1 LLGLSASRR
10 ITANGRVLAAVG
22 GAVLLA
28 VLAVLLIGKA
38 TSYTKLADSVRGA
51 DWRWVAVCIVGELLA
66 YAGYIL
72 AYRDVAR
79 VDGGPT
85 LSYRVISRVVAAG
98 FGAFVLSAAGGPA
111 VDYWALRRAG
121 AGRNE
126 AVVRVLALNTL
137 KFGVFGVAAALAAL
151 LLLLGVGDGAPLSL
165 TLPWIGVVV
174 ICVALGAWLSG
185 PGFGSRFAAA
195 PVDHDHS
202 RCGLRVFEH
211 CARYLAREGL
221 YDAVRGVIYVR
232 HLLARPLRYPAGVL
246 GYPIY
251 WAGDVLCLWAALR
264 AFGGHIGIAAL
275 VLAYATGYAITIL
288 PLPAGGTGGVE
299 AATTYALH
307 MLGVPLAPAL
317 VGVVLYRLVNFWL
330 PILPAAAV
338 LPTLRRLEGQLR
350 AEAEGAPVPAV

>member
-1 LLGLSASRR
+1 LSVFRR
-10 ITANGRVLAAVG
+10 IAGKRRVLATFTVAV
-22 GAVLLA
+22 VLA

-38 TSYTKLADSVRGA
+38 TSYARLVDSVKDA
-51 DWRWVAVCIVGELLA
+51 DWWWVPVCVAGEVLA

-85 LSYRVISRVVAAG
+85 LSYRRITKVVAAG
-98 FGAFVLSAAGGPA
+98 FGAFVLSSAGGPA
-111 VDYWALRRAG
+111 VDFWALRRAG

-137 KFGVFGVAAALAAL
+137 KFGVLGVAAALAAL
-151 LLLLGVGDGAPLSL
+151 LLLLGVGDGAPLAI
-165 TLPWIGVVV
+165 TLPWIAVVTV
-174 ICVALGAWLSG
+174 CAALAVWLSG

-195 PVDHDHS
+195 PSDHDHS
-202 RCGLRVFEH
+202 QCGLRVFEH
-211 CARYLAREGL
+211 CLRYLAREGL
-221 YDAVRGVIYVR
+221 YDAVRGVIHVR
-232 HLLARPLRYPAGVL
+232 HVLARPLRYPAGVL

-251 WAGDVLCLWAALR
+251 WAGDVLCLWGGVR
-264 AFGGHIGIAAL
+264 AFGGHIGLAAL

-307 MLGVPLAPAL
+307 LLGVPLAPAL
-317 VGVVLYRLVNFWL
+317 LGVVLYRLVNFWL
-330 PILPAAAV
+330 PILPALAV
-338 LPTLRRLEGQLR
+338 LPTLRRLEAQLR
-350 AEAEGAPVPAV
+350 SDAVSAPAV

>member
-1 LLGLSASRR
+1 VTAVRR
-10 ITANGRVLAAVG
+10 ITANKRILAALG
-22 GAVLLA
+22 GAVVLGG
-28 VLAVLLIGKA
+28 LAVLLIGKA
-38 TSYTKLADSVRGA
+38 TSYARLTDSVRGA
-51 DWRWVAVCIVGELLA
+51 DWRWVPVCVAGELLA

-85 LSYRVISRVVAAG
+85 LSYPVIARVVAAG

-111 VDYWALRRAG
+111 VDFWALRRAG

-137 KFGVFGVAAALAAL
+137 KFGVFGVGAAVAAI
-151 LLLLGVGDGAPLSL
+151 LLLLGAGEGAPLAIA
-165 TLPWIGVVV
+165 LPWIAVVG
-174 ICVALGAWLSG
+174 ICVVLAAWLSG

-195 PVDHDHS
+195 PADHDHS
-202 RCGLRVFEH
+202 QCGLRVFEH

-221 YDAVRGVIYVR
+221 YDAVRGVVYVR
-232 HLLARPLRYPAGVL
+232 HLLARPLHYPAGVL
-246 GYPIY
+246 GYPVY
-251 WAGDVLCLWAALR
+251 WAGDVLCLWGALR

-317 VGVVLYRLVNFWL
+317 VAVVLYRLVNFWL
-330 PILPAAAV
+330 PIIPAAAV
-338 LPTLRRLEGQLR
+338 LPTLRGLERQLR
-350 AEAEGAPVPAV
+350 ADSQAAPVPAV

>member
-1 LLGLSASRR
+1 VL
-10 ITANGRVLAAVG
+10 TALG

-28 VLAVLLIGKA
+28 GLAVLLIGKV
-38 TSYTKLADSVRGA
+38 TSYAKLSESVRGA
-51 DWRWVAVCIVGELLA
+51 DWRWVAICLLGEVLA
-66 YAGYIL
+66 YGGYIL

-79 VDGGPT
+79 IDGGPT
-85 LSYRVISRVVAAG
+85 LRYRVIGRVVAAG

-137 KFGVFGVAAALAAL
+137 KFGVFGVGAATAALA
-151 LLLLGVGDGAPLSL
+151 LLLGAGDGAPLEL
-165 TLPWIGVVV
+165 TLPWIGVVSV
-174 ICVALGAWLSG
+174 CVALAAWLSG
-185 PGFGSRFAAA
+185 PGFGSRFASA
-195 PVDHDHS
+195 PVDHEHS
-202 RCGLRVFEH
+202 QCGLRAFEH
-211 CARYLAREGL
+211 CVRYLVREGL

-232 HLLARPLRYPAGVL
+232 HVLASPLRYPAGVL
-246 GYPIY
+246 GYPVY
-251 WAGDVLCLWAALR
+251 WAGDVLCLWGGLR
-264 AFGGHIGIAAL
+264 AFGGQIGVAEL
-275 VLAYATGYAITIL
+275 VLAYATGYAVTIL

-307 MLGVPLAPAL
+307 LLGIPLAVALPA
-317 VGVVLYRLVNFWL
+317 VVLYRVVNFWL

-350 AEAEGAPVPAV
+350 ADGRDTPLPAL